1 MTDVC
6 YTTVAIIESR
16 SRFLTN
22 TFQGQQRPFFSCRKV
37 RKGFVPWYDAWLL
50 EGSSPKNPSIKNSFG
65 KIYYI
70 LAQLPVEKRSLCT
83 QFWNLISLGD
93 HKFMSIRLYV
103 GNLPK
108 EEIDR
113 DALAAMFADE
123 GDQVSTK
130 VIKDRKTGKCR
141 GFAFVTVPSDEVADQ
156 FIEKYNG
163 QPFMES
169 PIKIEKALPRSKG
182 EEGEAATEGNSAP
195 KKKSPSPSP
204 SSGSKRSG
212 KKPASTQ
219 KQQGS
224 IQPDPR
230 WADELAKLKEM
241 LASANN

>member
-1 MTDVC
+1 
-6 YTTVAIIESR
+6 
-16 SRFLTN
+16 
-22 TFQGQQRPFFSCRKV
+22 
-37 RKGFVPWYDAWLL
+37 
-50 EGSSPKNPSIKNSFG
+50 
-65 KIYYI
+65 
-70 LAQLPVEKRSLCT
+70 
-83 QFWNLISLGD
+83 
-93 HKFMSIRLYV
+93 MSIRLYV

-141 GFAFVTVPSDEVADQ
+141 GFAFVTVPTDEMGDQ

-163 QPFMES
+163 KSFMDN

-182 EEGEAATEGNSAP
+182 EENGETAEAKNSSPKRKGGNKRSE
-195 KKKSPSPSP
+195 KKST
-204 SSGSKRSG
+204 
-212 KKPASTQ
+212 STP

-230 WADELAKLKEM
+230 WADELTKLKEM